1 MSEINR
7 FTQPPAAPLSTE
19 LASSIEP
26 PTSTGTQPTTARAV
40 SVAAEPRAALNGAGA
55 NEPLAAQTLATTT
68 ESPPSA
74 VILNVALQR
83 IAIVCLFGLFFL
95 CLLWE
100 IWLAPLKPGGTL
112 LFLKA
117 LPLAFAMR
125 GTLRG
130 SLYTIQ
136 WSSMLVL
143 LYLMEG
149 VVRVMSDPPGPSIA
163 MAWIE
168 IVLAT
173 GFFFSSVFYVRPA
186 KKVAKAL
193 QKAEKVKR

>member
-1 MSEINR
+1 MPEIHQ
-7 FTQPPAAPLSTE
+7 TPQAP
-19 LASSIEP
+19 
-26 PTSTGTQPTTARAV
+26 
-40 SVAAEPRAALNGAGA
+40 
-55 NEPLAAQTLATTT
+55 
-68 ESPPSA
+68 

-83 IAIVCLFGLFFL
+83 SAALSLFGLFFL

-125 GTLRG
+125 GVWRG

-136 WSSMLVL
+136 WASMLVL

-149 VVRVMSDPPGPSIA
+149 VVRVMSDPPGPSIT

-168 IVLAT
+168 IVFST
-173 GFFFSSVFYVRPA
+173 VFFFSSIYYVRPA
-186 KKVAKAL
+186 KRVVKARE
-193 QKAEKVKR
+193 KAEKLNQKLEALNKQAEKWRPKTEDSSKD

>member
-1 MSEINR
+1 MESQSSPSE
-7 FTQPPAAPLSTE
+7 
-19 LASSIEP
+19 
-26 PTSTGTQPTTARAV
+26 V
-40 SVAAEPRAALNGAGA
+40 VLNA
-55 NEPLAAQTLATTT
+55 
-68 ESPPSA
+68 
-74 VILNVALQR
+74 ALQR
-83 IAIVCLFGLFFL
+83 TAVFCLFGLFFL
-95 CLLWE
+95 CVLWE

-136 WSSMLVL
+136 WASMLVL

-149 VVRVMSDPPGPSIA
+149 VVRVMSDPPGPSIG

-193 QKAEKVKR
+193 QKAEKVKK

>member
-7 FTQPPAAPLSTE
+7 FPQPPSAPLSTE

-26 PTSTGTQPTTARAV
+26 PTSTGILPTTARVV
-40 SVAAEPRAALNGAGA
+40 SVPAEPQGALNRAGG
-55 NEPLAAQTLATTT
+55 NEPLAAQTVAATT
-68 ESPPSA
+68 ESPPA
-74 VILNVALQR
+74 AIVLNIALQR
-83 IAIVCLFGLFFL
+83 IAVVCLFGLFFL

-136 WSSMLVL
+136 WASMLVL

-163 MAWIE
+163 LAWGE
-168 IVLAT
+168 IILAT